1 MLILVVNLFGQTL
14 GELTVTVTTSNAG
27 GVFAPKNIV
36 AVWIED
42 ESENFVK
49 TLYAYT
55 GTYKT
60 HLNIW
65 EASSGFNTTDAITGA
80 TYTGHTSRNYVW
92 NGKNAAGIVMADG
105 NYRLRIELTDKNAT
119 GNYATYSF
127 VKGIE
132 NQSINP
138 ANQPSFSNVSINWI
152 PETSNSTSK
161 SNTETL
167 LITPN
172 PTTGIINIKGKNIK
186 NVEVLNIT
194 GQTVY
199 KGKMTTI
206 DISDKPQGLYIV
218 KVTDDNGSYTRK
230 ILKQ

>member
-1 MLILVVNLFGQTL
+1 MKILIIFICTFFTIISLLAQTS
-14 GELTVTVTTSNAG
+14 GELSLSVTTGNAG
-27 GVFAPKNIV
+27 GGFAPKNIV

-42 ESENFVK
+42 ESESFVK

-55 GTYKT
+55 GSYKT

-65 EASSGFNTTDAITGA
+65 ETSSGFNTTDAITGA
-80 TYTGHTSRNYVW
+80 TYTGHTTRTYVW
-92 NGKNAAGIVMADG
+92 DGKNTAGELMSDG

-119 GNYATYSF
+119 GNYSTYSF

-132 NQSINP
+132 SQSLNP
-138 ANQPSFSNVSINWI
+138 SNQPSFSNVSINWI
-152 PETSNSTSK
+152 PEISDIATKRNG
-161 SNTETL
+161 EAL

-172 PTTGIINIKGKNIK
+172 PSSGVIFI
-186 NVEVLNIT
+186 
-194 GQTVY
+194 

-206 DISDKPQGLYIV
+206 DISNKPQGLYIV
-218 KVTDDNGSYTRK
+218 KVADDNGSYTRK